1 MAYNSDA
8 MKEQVQIRSIPASVA
23 AVLEGLELEQP
34 EVVTTDVLQ
43 DLLTRANSRLEPDE
57 LADRLVRQGWLLPLR
72 RRDSWEFAPASRAGR
87 VRGGDP
93 WIEVRGLLRHQPDAP
108 IAVAGESALWER
120 GHSTIPPRI
129 PAMAHRSDWRPPSVL
144 GVRTLSFNWVLPT
157 DELRGLPVW
166 RDATTLVAAA
176 HRPGAQ
182 RNWSQADD
190 WLRRAFETVTV
201 EEVLQEGEGRATSTL
216 ARLGYLAEWSGRDDV
231 ADAIFIDLPP
241 ELPVTFLG
249 SRNARAKQWNKHW
262 RVYDALLP
270 G

>member
-1 MAYNSDA
+1 MR
-8 MKEQVQIRSIPASVA
+8 EQVQTRSIPASVA

-43 DLLTRANSRLEPDE
+43 ELLSRADSHLAPDE

-87 VRGGDP
+87 MRGGDP
-93 WIEVRGLLRHQPDAP
+93 WIEVRSLLRHQADAP

-120 GHSTIPPRI
+120 GHSTVPPAT
-129 PAMAHRSDWRPPSVL
+129 PLMAHRPGWRPSPVL
-144 GVRTLSFNWVLPT
+144 GVRTLSFNWVLPA

-176 HRPGAQ
+176 HRPSAQ

-190 WLRRAFETVTV
+190 WLRRSFENVSV
-201 EEVLQEGEGRATSTL
+201 NEVLKECEGRATSTL

-231 ADAIFIDLPP
+231 ADAIFVDLPS

-249 SRNARAKQWNKHW
+249 SRHARAKHWNKHW

-270 G
+270 R